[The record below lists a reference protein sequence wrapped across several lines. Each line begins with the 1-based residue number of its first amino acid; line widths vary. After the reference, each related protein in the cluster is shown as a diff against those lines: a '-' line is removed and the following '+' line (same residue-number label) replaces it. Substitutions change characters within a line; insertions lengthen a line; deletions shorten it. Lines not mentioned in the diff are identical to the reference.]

1 MRGPGDRR
9 RTFLALTGMA
19 GPGRE
24 RTAGEELALHL
35 APPLAAGLIRALR
48 ATCRLRYHGLEHVLP
63 FWRGDRRYVHVFW
76 HAHLLLMVYGY
87 RGPGLAFLISRSLD
101 GELISRTV
109 ERFGY
114 FPVRG
119 SSSRGSVMGMRA
131 IFRAF
136 REGKDVGFTPDGPR
150 GPARVVQP
158 GCVAAARH
166 LGVPVVPLA
175 LGASGAWRLRSWD
188 RFIVPR
194 PFSRVLFAYGE
205 PVPIPRGMSIEEG
218 CERVREALL
227 AVETFAADHAAD
239 PGVGVPFP
247 GEP

>member
-1 MRGPGDRR
+1 
-9 RTFLALTGMA
+9 MA
-19 GPGRE
+19 EPPRE
-24 RTAGEELALHL
+24 RTAREELALHL
-35 APPLAAGLIRALR
+35 VPPLAAGLIRALR

-63 FWRGDRRYVHVFW
+63 FWREDRRYVHVFW

-87 RGPGLAFLISRSLD
+87 RGPGLAFLISHSFD

-114 FPVRG
+114 HPVRG

-136 REGKDVGFTPDGPR
+136 REGRDVGFTPDGPR

-158 GCVAAARH
+158 GCVATARQ
-166 LGVPVVPLA
+166 LGIPVVPLA
-175 LGASGAWRLRSWD
+175 LAASRAWRLPSWD
-188 RFIVPR
+188 RFVVPK

-205 PVPIPRGMSIEEG
+205 PVPIPREMSIEEG

-227 AVETFAADHAAD
+227 AVESFAEAHAAD
-239 PGVGVPFP
+239 PAVGVPFP
-247 GEP
+247 EEP